1 MNNTTEN
8 KPTIAFVGVGR
19 MGANMARRL
28 NDCGYQVTAVND
40 VNQEQAEELAKEIG
54 AKNCTSLAEVTASA
68 DVIFT
73 VVTND
78 NAMRSIFMG
87 EGENLLTGAEG
98 KIFVN
103 CATLSP
109 GIQQEVADAAKAAG
123 ATAIEGAM
131 ASSISQA
138 REGKLFLMI
147 GGDKAAF
154 EQTQPILEKMSINL
168 KYIGEIGKA
177 AQVKALVNMVMNINT
192 AGLAEG
198 LGLADSLGL
207 DLNMICEVF
216 SQTGANSR
224 VLETDSEDMIARDHE
239 AWFMAEHAA
248 KDSGLAK
255 DLAEQAGLNL
265 PLNDATKA
273 QYDKLTEI
281 GKGQLDKSAISEL
294 TFKGRA

>member
-1 MNNTTEN
+1 
-8 KPTIAFVGVGR
+8 
-19 MGANMARRL
+19 
-28 NDCGYQVTAVND
+28 
-40 VNQEQAEELAKEIG
+40 
-54 AKNCTSLAEVTASA
+54 
-68 DVIFT
+68 
-73 VVTND
+73 
-78 NAMRSIFMG
+78 MRSIFMG
-87 EGENLLTGAEG
+87 EGDNLLTAAEG

-109 GIQQEVADAAKAAG
+109 GLQQEVADAAKAAG
-123 ATAIEGAM
+123 ASAIEGSM

-138 REGKLFLMI
+138 REGSLFLMI
-147 GGDKAAF
+147 GGEKSVF
-154 EQTQPILEKMSINL
+154 EKTKPILDQMSINL

-177 AQVKALVNMVMNINT
+177 SQVKALVNMVMNINT
-192 AGLAEG
+192 AALAEG
-198 LGLADSLGL
+198 LGLADALGL
-207 DLNMICEVF
+207 DLEMICEVF

-248 KDSGLAK
+248 KDSGIAKALA
-255 DLAEQAGLNL
+255 DEAGLTL